1 MLGEFY
7 WRVAAGETVATD
19 DYVRPGWM
27 LSREANGE
35 EISWTLAELLD
46 PKEMN
51 RAFGVPPPERDWPPM
66 PHQPSPYGPLIKVW
80 GKIGLGAIA
89 FLLLLS
95 LVFGGHT
102 TLLEQAVSVPMDGKT
117 RTATLGPITVN
128 RCPPDRLDGGQRAR
142 ASRMSGSISITRW
155 STAAPRPRT
164 TPMGWSSIIRA
175 AIRTGPGPRGRSKT
189 IKIAAVPPA
198 PTIWSSTMPVMSG
211 PAAPPSYSSV
221 TPAWG
226 AASGPPSAS

>member
-1 MLGEFY
+1 MRSAGSSLSLDGEDYQGFFRNGEAQVDYVLGEFY

-46 PKEMN
+46 PKEMQ

-102 TLLEQAVSVPMDGKT
+102 TLLERSVSVPMDGKT
-117 RTATLGPITVN
+117 APRRWGPSGQSL
-128 RCPPDRLDGGQRAR
+128 PPDHLDGGQRAR
-142 ASRMSGSISITRW
+142 RRE
-155 STAAPRPRT
+155 
-164 TPMGWSSIIRA
+164 
-175 AIRTGPGPRGRSKT
+175 
-189 IKIAAVPPA
+189 
-198 PTIWSSTMPVMSG
+198 
-211 PAAPPSYSSV
+211 
-221 TPAWG
+221 
-226 AASGPPSAS
+226 